1 MQIPRKTPTVRSDWV
16 QLPQKRRK
24 EKRMKYIKEV
34 VKNLGFSIL
43 MAVIAVMTLY
53 PIALTLVS

>member
-1 MQIPRKTPTVRSDWV
+1 VRGDWV